1 MTEDE
6 TEHKA
11 EDKERGEMYQTVI
24 SAVFLMICT
33 YADIRSKKI
42 YKSVITV
49 YLLFSLAGH
58 FIAAF
63 GSRSVSV
70 SEMAA
75 GLIPG
80 AVCIA
85 ISFLTR
91 QGIGYGDSVLITVCG
106 ISVGGRECLSII
118 LCAFFWAGIW
128 GLVMWRFFH
137 MDKKKEIPFV
147 PFLLLGF
154 VIQNAGEV
162 LGI

>member
-1 MTEDE
+1 MN
-6 TEHKA
+6 KVIG
-11 EDKERGEMYQTVI
+11 RGEMYQTVI

-33 YADIRSKKI
+33 YTDICSKKI
-42 YKSVITV
+42 YKSVIAA

-63 GSRSVSV
+63 GSSSF
-70 SEMAA
+70 SAAKMAA

-106 ISVGGRECLSII
+106 VSVGGRECLSIV
-118 LCAFFWAGIW
+118 LCAFFWAGIG

-137 MDKKKEIPFV
+137 MDKKKEIPFA

-154 VIQNAGEV
+154 VIQNAGKIV
-162 LGI
+162 GI